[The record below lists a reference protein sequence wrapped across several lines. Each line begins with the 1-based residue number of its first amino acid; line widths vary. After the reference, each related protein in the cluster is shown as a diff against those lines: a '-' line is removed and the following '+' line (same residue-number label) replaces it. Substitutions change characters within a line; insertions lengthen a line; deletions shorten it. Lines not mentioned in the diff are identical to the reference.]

1 MLVFTGTMFSQID
14 IEEFAGKF
22 IILVESTD
30 LDISTKHEL
39 MDYVKKLKLIIN
51 DRDERIEMLELK
63 LRLLQSNS
71 AKKRKSNDSTKDE
84 QREIE

>member
-1 MLVFTGTMFSQID
+1 MFSQID